1 MADYGGPCPY
11 CDVQVDER
19 HLTGC
24 DVGLCRAHGEQ
35 LSFCTGNGAHD
46 STVWTGAMPGQ
57 MEAIER
63 MWFVKRVDGGPWVE
77 CSFDDPD
84 ARPDINR
91 VRAELSWNPETE
103 CFIG

>member
-1 MADYGGPCPY
+1 
-11 CDVQVDER
+11 
-19 HLTGC
+19 
-24 DVGLCRAHGEQ
+24 
-35 LSFCTGNGAHD
+35 
-46 STVWTGAMPGQ
+46 MPGQ